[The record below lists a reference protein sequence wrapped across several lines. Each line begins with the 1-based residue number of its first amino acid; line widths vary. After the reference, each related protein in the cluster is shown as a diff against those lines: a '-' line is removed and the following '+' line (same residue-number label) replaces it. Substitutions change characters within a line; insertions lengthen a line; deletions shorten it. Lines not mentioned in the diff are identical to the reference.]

1 LFINKGFWKIRCQ
14 SQEKDFKNKNI
25 NYIIKEINERREYVM
40 EKKIILNSEK
50 VPAAIGPYSPAVKI
64 GKLMFISGQL
74 PVNPENGNLIKGDI
88 KEQTVQILKNLSALL
103 DLYSL
108 TLKNVVKTTVFL
120 KDMNNFS
127 EFNKAYAQYFKEEFP
142 ARSCVEVARLPKDAE
157 IEIEAIV
164 VCD

>member
-1 LFINKGFWKIRCQ
+1 
-14 SQEKDFKNKNI
+14 
-25 NYIIKEINERREYVM
+25 M

>member
-1 LFINKGFWKIRCQ
+1 
-14 SQEKDFKNKNI
+14 
-25 NYIIKEINERREYVM
+25 M
-40 EKKIILNSEK
+40 EKKIILNNEK

-88 KEQTVQILKNLSALL
+88 KKQTVQILKNLSALL

-127 EFNKAYAQYFKEEFP
+127 EFNKAYAQYFSEEFP

>member
-1 LFINKGFWKIRCQ
+1 MFINKGFWKIRCQ